1 MSKKK
6 KTIAELLEEA
16 LVPEEEQPYEVPE
29 NWVWVNS
36 GYILDFIG
44 GGTPSKSNKDYW
56 DGDIPWATVKDIK
69 GRYLSS
75 TIDTITAEGLK
86 NSSTSIASP
95 NELILVTRM
104 SPGKSAITKISTT
117 INQDLKIVR
126 PKVDILPYFLWLFF
140 TVNIPLI
147 ESMSTGSTV
156 KGIQVD
162 KLKKLPFPLPPLNE
176 QKRIAEKVERL
187 LSKIEEAKQLIEE
200 AKETFELRR
209 AAILDKVFRGELTK
223 KWRTINTDVE
233 NADLLYQKI
242 KQRQV
247 GKGKKINPIAKDELR
262 YNIPTSWKWVRLGD
276 IFTITSGGTPKRT
289 VPEYYNGNI
298 PWIKTGEIKWNYINN
313 SEEHISLEGIENS
326 SAKLLPRNT
335 VLVAMYG
342 QGLTRGRAAILN
354 IEATCNQA
362 VCALLPNE
370 FVLPKY
376 LYYFFME
383 GYQRF
388 RQVAKGG
395 NQENLSAAM
404 ISEFVFP
411 LPPLEEQHAI
421 VKILDSVLN
430 KEEEINKF
438 IELEYKIEEIK
449 QSILSKA
456 FKGELGTNDPSEEN
470 AIELLKEVLQEQ
482 VK

>member
-6 KTIAELLEEA
+6 KTIEELLEEA
-16 LVPEEEQPYEVPE
+16 LIPEEEQPYEVPE
-29 NWVWVNS
+29 NWVWTRLGVIGNYYNGRAFKPTEWS
-36 GYILDFIG
+36 DKGRPIIRIQDLTGTNKGEPNYFQGDVEKRHEITKGDLLISWSATLGAFI
-44 GGTPSKSNKDYW
+44 W
-56 DGDIPWATVKDIK
+56 DGPDAVLNQHIFKVESHIDKMYHFYAVKNLINILYAKTQGTGMVHVTKKAFD
-69 GRYLSS
+69 S
-75 TIDTITAEGLK
+75 TPI
-86 NSSTSIASP
+86 
-95 NELILVTRM
+95 
-104 SPGKSAITKISTT
+104 
-117 INQDLKIVR
+117 
-126 PKVDILPYFLWLFF
+126 
-140 TVNIPLI
+140 
-147 ESMSTGSTV
+147 
-156 KGIQVD
+156 
-162 KLKKLPFPLPPLNE
+162 PLPPLNE

-187 LSKIEEAKQLIEE
+187 LRKIDEAKQLIEE
-200 AKETFELRR
+200 VKETFELRR

-395 NQENLSAAM
+395 NQENLSATM

-470 AIELLKEVLQEQ
+470 AIELLKEILESE
-482 VK
+482 

>member
-6 KTIAELLEEA
+6 KTIEELLEEA
-16 LVPEEEQPYEVPE
+16 LIPEEEQPYEVPE
-29 NWVWVNS
+29 NWVWTRLGVIGNYYNGRAFKPTEWS
-36 GYILDFIG
+36 DKGRPIIRIQDLTGTNKGEPNYFQGDVEKRHEITKGDLLISWSATLGAFI
-44 GGTPSKSNKDYW
+44 W
-56 DGDIPWATVKDIK
+56 DGPDAVLNQHIFKVESHIDKMYHFYAVKNLINILYAKTQGTGMVHVTKKAFD
-69 GRYLSS
+69 S
-75 TIDTITAEGLK
+75 TPI
-86 NSSTSIASP
+86 
-95 NELILVTRM
+95 
-104 SPGKSAITKISTT
+104 
-117 INQDLKIVR
+117 
-126 PKVDILPYFLWLFF
+126 
-140 TVNIPLI
+140 
-147 ESMSTGSTV
+147 
-156 KGIQVD
+156 
-162 KLKKLPFPLPPLNE
+162 PLPPLNE

-187 LSKIEEAKQLIEE
+187 LRKIDEAKQLIEE
-200 AKETFELRR
+200 VKETFELRR

-223 KWRTINTDVE
+223 KWRTTNTDVE

-395 NQENLSAAM
+395 NQENLSATM

-438 IELEYKIEEIK
+438 IELEYKIEKIK

-470 AIELLKEVLQEQ
+470 AIELLKEILESE
-482 VK
+482 